1 MNNEDSYRDK
11 AAEFRRRARAEA
23 NVSMRLELELL
34 ALSYDRLADQAK
46 QMRERHDGQKNR
58 GQAIGTSHGD
68 ETSFHQTPGTRRFV
82 LALYSS

>member
-46 QMRERHDGQKNR
+46 RNAKNDMVCEYDPEALAERRQRH
-58 GQAIGTSHGD
+58 GQAASA
-68 ETSFHQTPGTRRFV
+68 QQQQQPQPPKRR
-82 LALYSS
+82 